1 MTGMATIP
9 QTAESVE
16 ALISN
21 DVIAGLE
28 TARVIWFAGNDM
40 SPQEQF
46 EMPTLKA
53 FGGKCLPQIR
63 TLAGGILYRCK
74 LTALR
79 PKMIPEN
86 SGMLAPAQREGGVW
100 QKSYMQD
107 GKLIKGFM
115 GSNPNAP
122 EGEFK
127 TQLSDHLR
135 FRQWYPGGEIGRA
148 TERSQPNGV
157 GGVVEIADLKG
168 ATNAEIDAVQLFFF
182 PEWNEITQGYKS
194 LPDTIRET
202 EEHIK
207 FRIKC
212 IDTEVDPN
220 DRVKYRRIAN
230 AMLQSCSEY
239 RRTGTDLIHKD
250 ETSAKSAFTK
260 GETLAAHSSVSGV
273 VLEMLEQQRKEDVT
287 VGASSDI
294 NRLARVMEARETSDN
309 SLKERELALRE
320 RELAVREAE
329 LGLNKTVSAPFTAL
343 VPMPE
348 QPESVTTTTHQEGDE
363 PVYIDMSTV
372 TAAGVQATD
381 TCGQPTAN
389 GECKR
394 ELKPNETRCWQHPE

>member
-9 QTAESVE
+9 QTSTPVE
-16 ALISN
+16 AAISN
-21 DVIAGLE
+21 DIIAGLE
-28 TARVIWFAGNDM
+28 TARVIFFAGNDM
-40 SPQEQF
+40 SPPEQF

-53 FGGKCLPQIR
+53 FGGKCMPQIR

-74 LTALR
+74 FTALR

-86 SGMLAPAQREGGVW
+86 YMMIAPAQREGGQW

-107 GKLIKGFM
+107 GKLIKGHM
-115 GSNPNAP
+115 ASNPNAP
-122 EGEFK
+122 EGEFV

-135 FRQWYPGGEIGRA
+135 YRQWYPGGEIGRA

-182 PEWNEITQGYKS
+182 PEWVEITQGYKS

-212 IDTEVDPN
+212 IDTEVAPD
-220 DRVKYRRIAN
+220 DRQKYRRIAN

-239 RRTGTDLIHKD
+239 RRTGTDLIQKD
-250 ETSAKSAFTK
+250 ETAAKSAFTK
-260 GETLAAHSSVSGV
+260 GETLASHSSVSTV
-273 VLEMLEQQRKEDVT
+273 VLEALEQRRKEDVT
-287 VGASSDI
+287 VGESSSVD
-294 NRLARVMEARETSDN
+294 RLARAMEARETNDN

-329 LGLNKTVSAPFTAL
+329 LGIVASAPFTSP

-348 QPESVTTTTHQEGDE
+348 RPESVTTTTHQEGDAILTIAT
-363 PVYIDMSTV
+363 PNNIVDTFKCGATKADL
-372 TAAGVQATD
+372 TACQRNVEVEGGK
-381 TCGQPTAN
+381 CF
-389 GECKR
+389 
-394 ELKPNETRCWQHPE
+394 QHQSE